1 MKNIIKSLLLITLAF
16 SMMISLVGCS
26 DNSQPP
32 VVNSDTQSSS
42 GNTQNDADDT
52 QEAPDDEEAARD
64 DDQDEP
70 DEDEDVIPEADLS
83 NLPEIE
89 GVDLLYEI
97 ENFNSTF
104 FNTFTLEVDEMH
116 TPTAAVWAQSGS
128 CYTSDESVVTVAK
141 NGNVKGIS
149 RGTAYVVIVGSTG
162 MYEVYKYMVE

>member
-1 MKNIIKSLLLITLAF
+1 MKKIIKSLLLITLTF

-32 VVNSDTQSSS
+32 VVNSDTQGSSD
-42 GNTQNDADDT
+42 NIQNDADDT
-52 QEAPDDEEAARD
+52 QEAPDDEETARD
-64 DDQDEP
+64 DEQDEP
-70 DEDEDVIPEADLS
+70 DEDVIPEADLS

-89 GVDLLYEI
+89 GVDFLYEI

-116 TPTAAVWAQSGS
+116 TPTAAVWAQRGS

-141 NGNVKGIS
+141 NGNVKGIG